1 MDYYINIYF
10 LLFKVKNYPHFWII
24 KISDD
29 LYYFKNIIKN
39 IDKKD
44 NEIGNYYIIKRRD
57 KENILDENFKQF
69 QLYLRRK
76 DDDLIAE
83 T

>member
-1 MDYYINIYF
+1 MDYYINIYL

>member
-1 MDYYINIYF
+1 MDYYINIYL

-24 KISDD
+24 TISDD
-29 LYYFKNIIKN
+29 LYYLKNIIKN

-57 KENILDENFKQF
+57 KENILYENFKQF
-69 QLYLRRK
+69 QLYLCRK